1 MDGLD
6 FRTKAI
12 NLYIKYINLIMRQ
25 VDRKK
30 LSREEKKEIRRK
42 AAKVMGDKLKY
53 RESIKSKTP
62 DEDNEFIEEEE
73 K

>member
-1 MDGLD
+1 
-6 FRTKAI
+6 
-12 NLYIKYINLIMRQ
+12 MRQ

-53 RESIKSKTP
+53 YASIKSKDP
-62 DEDNEFIEEEE
+62 EENEDIIEKE
-73 K
+73 KE

>member
-1 MDGLD
+1 
-6 FRTKAI
+6 
-12 NLYIKYINLIMRQ
+12 MRQ
-25 VDRKK
+25 VERKK

-53 RESIKSKTP
+53 HESIKSKTP
-62 DEDNEFIEEEE
+62 EEDNEFIEEEE